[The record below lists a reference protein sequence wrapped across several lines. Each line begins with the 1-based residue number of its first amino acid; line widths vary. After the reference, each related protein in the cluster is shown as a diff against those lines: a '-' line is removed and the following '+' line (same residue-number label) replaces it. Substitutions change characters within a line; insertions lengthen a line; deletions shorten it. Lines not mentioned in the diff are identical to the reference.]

1 MKDAAY
7 NVKVSYKLMKVR
19 QKSKTLKFNDSF
31 FLVFRVYFV
40 YNIDELESESEYL
53 TNNTKAAIFFTSACL
68 MNSFTTIILN
78 NEGITNFSPEI
89 FLGLTMLVGA
99 FGMKDAVKNVK
110 VLYKLMKAKQKSKTL
125 K

>member
-1 MKDAAY
+1 
-7 NVKVSYKLMKVR
+7 
-19 QKSKTLKFNDSF
+19 
-31 FLVFRVYFV
+31 
-40 YNIDELESESEYL
+40 
-53 TNNTKAAIFFTSACL
+53 

>member
-1 MKDAAY
+1 
-7 NVKVSYKLMKVR
+7 
-19 QKSKTLKFNDSF
+19 
-31 FLVFRVYFV
+31 
-40 YNIDELESESEYL
+40 
-53 TNNTKAAIFFTSACL
+53 

-99 FGMKDAVKNVK
+99 FGMKDAVKNGK

>member
-1 MKDAAY
+1 M
-7 NVKVSYKLMKVR
+7 
-19 QKSKTLKFNDSF
+19 
-31 FLVFRVYFV
+31 VYMEEKEE
-40 YNIDELESESEYL
+40 YSIEYIRELESESEYL

-68 MNSFTTIILN
+68 INSFTTIILN